1 MKRLLGIGYKDE
13 SADILFT
20 MQETIELSIVL
31 PCLNEAETLEVCI
44 NKAKRSIEEL
54 GIDGEVLVA
63 DNGSSDNS
71 TEIAMSNGARVVD
84 VPTKGYGSALLAGF
98 KDARGKFIIMA
109 DADDSY
115 SLDEISE
122 FISELRKG
130 ADLVMGNRFAGTIH
144 SGAMPWLHKYIGN
157 PILSFVGRLFFK
169 SKIRDFHCGLR
180 GLNRERIL
188 ELDLNTPGMEF
199 ASEIVVK
206 ALLSNYK
213 IVEVP
218 TDLKP
223 DGRSRAPHLRTWRDG
238 WRHLRFLLF
247 YSPRWL
253 FFYPGLLT
261 ATVGLIGIIFLSKH
275 EQVVLSVKLD
285 LQTLVFASFA
295 LILGLQSVWFAIL
308 SKASSISKGF
318 MPIDR
323 KWEKLLKVLGNE
335 SLYLIYVGLIL
346 AGLLNLAEQV
356 FQWADNSFG
365 EMKAGEEIR
374 QAMIAA
380 TIMTIGVQSLMSHM
394 LLSII
399 TMGPNKSKSKI

>member
-1 MKRLLGIGYKDE
+1 
-13 SADILFT
+13 
-20 MQETIELSIVL
+20 MQESIELSIVL

-44 NKAKRSIEEL
+44 KKAKRSIENL
-54 GIDGEVLVA
+54 GIKGEVLVA

-71 TEIAMSNGARVVD
+71 TQIAIRNGARVVD
-84 VPTKGYGSALLAGF
+84 VPTRGYGSALLAGF

-115 SLDEISE
+115 SLDEITD
-122 FISELRKG
+122 FISELYKG

-144 SGAMPWLHKYIGN
+144 PGAMPWLHKYIGN

-169 SKIRDFHCGLR
+169 SQIRDFHCGLR

-188 ELDLNTPGMEF
+188 QLDLNTPGMEF
-199 ASEIVVK
+199 ASELVVK
-206 ALLSNYK
+206 SLLSNYK

-218 TDLKP
+218 TNLKP

-253 FFYPGLLT
+253 FFYPGLLMAT
-261 ATVGLIGIIFLSKH
+261 AGLIGIMFLSQR
-275 EQVVLSVKLD
+275 EQVVFSVKFD

-323 KWEKLLKVLGNE
+323 KWEKILKVLEKE
-335 SLYLIYVGLIL
+335 STYLIYGSLSLI
-346 AGLLNLAEQV
+346 GLLNLGEQV

-365 EMKAGEEIR
+365 EMKAKEEIR
-374 QAMIAA
+374 QALIAA
-380 TIMTIGVQSLMSHM
+380 TLMTVGVQALISHM

-399 TMGPNKSKSKI
+399 TMGPNKSKSQK

>member
-1 MKRLLGIGYKDE
+1 
-13 SADILFT
+13 